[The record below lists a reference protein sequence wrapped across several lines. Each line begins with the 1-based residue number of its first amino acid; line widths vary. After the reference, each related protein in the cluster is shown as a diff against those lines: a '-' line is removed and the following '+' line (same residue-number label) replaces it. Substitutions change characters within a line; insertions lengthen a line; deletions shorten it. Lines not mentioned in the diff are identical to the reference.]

1 MRYLG
6 SLIIVLSV
14 ALTGCASRSASS
26 YPVLEQTKESDD
38 DLTCRL
44 LDEDILEA
52 NALRDQI
59 LDEHG
64 DVIRDAVAGTA
75 VDAVFDPVGA
85 IMNGVWKSVSVSSSA
100 KQYTA
105 ATAAAGSRMQ
115 QLLVYKREKN
125 CPSGVTANPMMDDY
139 MILDGLEDAEKR
151 FASGMITDKEYIE
164 ERVDLLNEAR
174 PDPFSQ

>member
-75 VDAVFDPVGA
+75 VDAGRGSDKGA
-85 IMNGVWKSVSVSSSA
+85 TCSVVLSSIRPTQFWSLTQYFSVI
-100 KQYTA
+100 
-105 ATAAAGSRMQ
+105 TAAANSVQ
-115 QLLVYKREKN
+115 
-125 CPSGVTANPMMDDY
+125 T
-139 MILDGLEDAEKR
+139 MI
-151 FASGMITDKEYIE
+151 
-164 ERVDLLNEAR
+164 V
-174 PDPFSQ
+174 P